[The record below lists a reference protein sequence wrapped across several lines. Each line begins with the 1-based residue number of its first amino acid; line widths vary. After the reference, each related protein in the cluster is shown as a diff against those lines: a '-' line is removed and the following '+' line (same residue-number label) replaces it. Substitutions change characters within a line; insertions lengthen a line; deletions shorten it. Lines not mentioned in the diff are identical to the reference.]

1 MAGRK
6 GHTCPYCG
14 SPDAIPIVYGY
25 PTMEASTEAEEGK
38 IHLGGCCCWGDER
51 GHKCQAPSLSALRR
65 TRYQYPAVSYA
76 EAPRSLHL
84 IPTGV

>member
-51 GHKCQAPSLSALRR
+51 DHKWYCRR
-65 TRYQYPAVSYA
+65 CGTEYGGKGMDPYVPPHGTS
-76 EAPRSLHL
+76 P
-84 IPTGV
+84 